1 MTRPLLSVLWLLSTF
16 FSGATPNPI
25 RLQPTALPINPA
37 GFYISTVT
45 DQRTERNA
53 AIRLV
58 MAPDQSAQ
66 SVELAG
72 GLTGG
77 IREFVVRSLR
87 NDRKLRPIAMRLVQF
102 KLTESAIGNKVS
114 GQFTAT
120 IAFDL
125 IGKNDDDSEVSSR
138 LTTYQGGA
146 RYTRPVEQ
154 TTVVEQTIRQTIT
167 ASLRSLNEYMKRE
180 IDRDERLATK
190 LRLVFTDDSRVTT
203 DDTVHYN
210 PDRPLSWS
218 DFQARPRSGSHYAAE
233 VFTSFSYEGR
243 SSVENGTIT
252 ANLLIK
258 TYMLKSSS
266 WVRDLALNDYS
277 LNHEQRHFD
286 IARLITERFKRKL
299 TPERLTLTD
308 YNSEIQYQFIES
320 FRDMNELQKQYD
332 RETQHGINQ
341 AAQAFWNQK
350 IDAEL
355 RSYGFNR

>member
-180 IDRDERLATK
+180 IDRDERLATN

-299 TPERLTLTD
+299 TPETLTLTD